1 MRLKTLGCVSVSQII
16 NLAVLCQGCTT
27 FSPAGGGDAPEAYE
41 MDTFCTYE
49 LIPNARSLDLWTE
62 PSPASVVP
70 WHVNCPHV
78 EPARPETAKLYKLLI
93 ERLRPVV
100 EYHFISFLT
109 YTYVIQ
115 VTFNKMIVLQT
126 DKDKVLA
133 NIFNSRNFICPRWG
147 SDNDKVLA
155 IYFKSINQWGPV
167 SALVD

>member
-1 MRLKTLGCVSVSQII
+1 M
-16 NLAVLCQGCTT
+16 
-27 FSPAGGGDAPEAYE
+27 
-41 MDTFCTYE
+41 
-49 LIPNARSLDLWTE
+49 
-62 PSPASVVP
+62 
-70 WHVNCPHV
+70 
-78 EPARPETAKLYKLLI
+78 
-93 ERLRPVV
+93 V

-155 IYFKSINQWGPV
+155 IYFKSINQ
-167 SALVD
+167 